1 MKALL
6 TYFLVAILLLS
17 PLLVMADEMAD
28 AMLQAKMDAERDA
41 NGSLWCIL
49 GGFFGIW
56 PVIIGYIMDPTPNA
70 YSLMNKSSEYV
81 AAYTEIYKS
90 QVKSIR
96 GKQALTGCIVS
107 EAVIV
112 VFYVIYVVILS
123 ASLANM

>member
-107 EAVIV
+107 DAVFV
-112 VFYVIYVVILS
+112 VFYVKYVVILS